1 VIDRMPRN
9 DNDKLDRKAVAAWFD
24 AQELSGK

>member
-9 DNDKLDRKAVAAWFD
+9 DNDKLDRKAVTAWFD
-24 AQELSGK
+24 AEETRGK